1 VRLPSG
7 EVEVLPARAGRTPI
21 KVRLL
26 GGVIVLG
33 VAAVA
38 AWWIITLV
46 WAVFHLLEIVA
57 AAAVFGYAGW
67 RLGVHHGR
75 RHPL

>member
-1 VRLPSG
+1 LPAA
-7 EVEVLPARAGRTPI
+7 EVEVLPTRTGHAPLS
-21 KVRLL
+21 VRLL
-26 GGVIVLG
+26 GGLIVLG

-38 AWWIITLV
+38 LWWIVTLV

-57 AAAVFGYAGW
+57 AAAVFGYGGW

-75 RHPL
+75 RHPR